1 LSRVSSPRGPK
12 LGIVTNAG
20 GPGVMASD
28 RLLALGGELA
38 ELAPETDAR
47 LKECLPGF
55 AAFGNPVDVG
65 GDAPAERYA
74 AAAAAMME
82 DPNCDGVLAI
92 LTPQAMSYP
101 TATADALIEVA
112 RLHPDKPMLT
122 SFMGEIKVAEGIRH
136 LRAAHVPTFGTPEDA
151 ARAYLYMYQHTKS
164 LATIYETPD
173 DILPGFNP
181 DREAVKKIF
190 AEVAGDGRTT
200 LSEIEAKNVL
210 EAYEIPTV
218 KTVLATT
225 AEECAAKA
233 EEIGFPV
240 AIKILSHDITH
251 KSDVGGI
258 ALNIRSGA
266 EAAKQFTAILER
278 VAKAKPDA
286 KILGVAVQA
295 MSRGGIEVIIGA
307 KKDRTFG
314 PAIMFGMGGTGV
326 ELYRDVAVDFPPLNQ
341 ALASTLIGETKV
353 AKLLRGWRG
362 SAAVDMEA
370 LEQTL
375 VKASYLLVDFPE
387 ISEMDVNPLQVRA
400 DGLAALDARVM
411 IEPSEAGKPG
421 SHLIISMYPS
431 KYHWDMT
438 IDDEQVELRAIRPE
452 DEDLWREM
460 IESLSDETVQQRFF
474 GPVNEITKS
483 MLVRYCHIDYDREIA
498 IVAIGGKG
506 AEKQMLGVARLTIE
520 NSNAEEGEF
529 AIVVRDS
536 YQRRGL
542 GDALMGALIEAAR
555 DQSVAEIS
563 GQVPTGNDGMVGFA
577 TSLGFEL
584 NPSDDPEIRTMM
596 LTV

>member
-1 LSRVSSPRGPK
+1 
-12 LGIVTNAG
+12 
-20 GPGVMASD
+20 
-28 RLLALGGELA
+28 
-38 ELAPETDAR
+38 
-47 LKECLPGF
+47 
-55 AAFGNPVDVG
+55 
-65 GDAPAERYA
+65 
-74 AAAAAMME
+74 
-82 DPNCDGVLAI
+82 
-92 LTPQAMSYP
+92 
-101 TATADALIEVA
+101 
-112 RLHPDKPMLT
+112 
-122 SFMGEIKVAEGIRH
+122 
-136 LRAAHVPTFGTPEDA
+136 
-151 ARAYLYMYQHTKS
+151 
-164 LATIYETPD
+164 
-173 DILPGFNP
+173 
-181 DREAVKKIF
+181 
-190 AEVAGDGRTT
+190 
-200 LSEIEAKNVL
+200 
-210 EAYEIPTV
+210 
-218 KTVLATT
+218 
-225 AEECAAKA
+225 
-233 EEIGFPV
+233 
-240 AIKILSHDITH
+240 
-251 KSDVGGI
+251 
-258 ALNIRSGA
+258 
-266 EAAKQFTAILER
+266 
-278 VAKAKPDA
+278 
-286 KILGVAVQA
+286 VQA

-387 ISEMDVNPLQVRA
+387 ISEMDVNPLQVRP

-411 IEPSEAGKPG
+411 IEPSEAGTPG

-431 KYHWDMT
+431 KYHWDTT

-474 GPVNEITKS
+474 GPVKEITKS

-520 NSNAEEGEF
+520 NSNAEKGEF

-584 NPSDDPEIRTMM
+584 NPSDDPEIRTMV
-596 LTV
+596 LRV